1 MDSYNV
7 VVVED
12 DLFSRRVVQL
22 IITNHFPELI
32 VVGECGSVKEAKE
45 IICETKPQLVI
56 LDIQL
61 EDGNAFDLLNDI
73 KSEGIDFKIVFM
85 SAYQSYLEEAV
96 QFAAVDFLKKPFD
109 EGEFVM
115 ALDKAIDSIN
125 DIAYNQRLDAMFN
138 NLDTDQQ
145 QKTMLF
151 QLHDGP
157 FTVPLAQI
165 EYGEAKPGGAFFRLT
180 SGSDFKVSIPLR
192 RYEILLSKHGFFRCH
207 PLYVINLNLIDA
219 IDLPTLE
226 IRFKSGHTVPFD
238 DWRRPSL
245 LKRYN
250 EMQEEN
256 IRQD

>member
-12 DLFSRRVVQL
+12 DLFSRRVVRL
-22 IITNHFPELI
+22 IITNHFPELV
-32 VVGECGSVKEAKE
+32 VVGECGSVKEAQE
-45 IICETKPQLVI
+45 IICRTKPHLVI

-61 EDGNAFDLLNDI
+61 EDGNAFDLLNSLCS
-73 KSEGIDFKIVFM
+73 KEIDFKIVFM

-115 ALDKAIDSIN
+115 ALDKAINSIN
-125 DIAYNQRLDAMFN
+125 DIAYNQRLDVMFN
-138 NLDTDQQ
+138 NLNENQH

-151 QLHDGP
+151 QLKDGP

-165 EYGEAKPGGAFFRLT
+165 ECGEAKPGGSVFRLT
-180 SGSDFKVSIPLR
+180 NGPEFKVAIPLR
-192 RYEILLSKHGFFRCH
+192 RYEILLSKYGFFRCH
-207 PLYVINLNLIDA
+207 PLFVINLNLIEA
-219 IDLPTLE
+219 IDLPSSQ
-226 IRFKSGHTVPFD
+226 IRFKSGYSVPFE

-245 LKRYN
+245 IKKYN
-250 EMQEEN
+250 EMQEAKPNES
-256 IRQD
+256 

>member
-12 DLFSRRVVQL
+12 DLFSRRVVGL
-22 IITNHFPELI
+22 IIKNHFPELV
-32 VVGECGSVKEAKE
+32 VVGECGSVKEAQE
-45 IICETKPQLVI
+45 IICRTKPKLVI

-61 EDGNAFDLLNDI
+61 EDGNAFDLLHNL
-73 KSEGIDFKIVFM
+73 KSVGIDFKIVFM
-85 SAYQSYLEEAV
+85 SAFQSYLEEAV

-109 EGEFVM
+109 EAEFVM

-125 DIAYNQRLDAMFN
+125 DIAYNQRLDVMFN
-138 NLDTDQQ
+138 NLNKNQF

-151 QLHDGP
+151 QLQDGP
-157 FTVPLAQI
+157 FTVPLAEI
-165 EYGEAKPGGAFFRLT
+165 ECGEAKPGGAIFRLV
-180 SGSDFKVSIPLR
+180 SGSDFKISIPLR
-192 RYEILLSKHGFFRCH
+192 RYEILLSKYGFFRCH
-207 PLYVINLNLIDA
+207 PLFVINLNLIDE
-219 IDLPTLE
+219 IDIPTSR

-250 EMQEEN
+250 EMQEEHLP
-256 IRQD
+256 

>member
-12 DLFSRRVVQL
+12 DLFTRRVVGL
-22 IITNHFPELI
+22 IISNHFPELVI
-32 VVGECGSVKEAKE
+32 VGECGSVKEARE
-45 IICETKPQLVI
+45 IICRTKPHLVI

-61 EDGNAFDLLNDI
+61 EDGNAFDLLHNLSS
-73 KSEGIDFKIVFM
+73 KAIDFKIVFM

-125 DIAYNQRLDAMFN
+125 DIGYNQRLNVMFN
-138 NLDTDQQ
+138 NLNKNQH

-151 QLHDGP
+151 QLHNGP

-165 EYGEAKPGGAFFRLT
+165 ECGEAKPGGSIFRLT

-192 RYEILLSKHGFFRCH
+192 RYEILLSKYGFFRCH
-207 PLYVINLNLIDA
+207 PLFVINLNQIQA
-219 IDLPTLE
+219 IDLPSLE
-226 IRFKSGHTVPFD
+226 IRFISGHSVPFE

-245 LKRYN
+245 MKKYN
-250 EMQEEN
+250 QLQEEKLKEP
-256 IRQD
+256 